1 MVTTGYLEHD
11 VFVREMKFHFQEW
24 GNPSAPTILMLH
36 GFGVSGHMFDE
47 FAERM
52 QDRYHLIALDQRG
65 HGDTDWSSDG
75 DYSRDSFVS
84 DLEGF
89 REALGIGRF
98 LLIGHSMGGL
108 TAATYTARNPGIVR
122 ALVLVDVGPEA
133 SREGVENIHRFTQG
147 PDELEFEEFVQMAHR
162 FNQRRTLENI
172 RERMR
177 HRLKQ
182 TDSGKWT
189 WKFDKRF
196 REAPD
201 DLRIGSQLS
210 NDEMWQLFREIE
222 APTLLVRG
230 AESDVLSA
238 EVAERAVSEMH
249 RARLVTVPAAGHSVP
264 GDNPDDFT
272 AAVTEF
278 LGDLEMGRF
287 EPSPASE
294 APPLSARM
302 EAEEAAHGRGSLM
315 TVAMVA
321 GGLGAAALVAGA
333 VAVRVATARRTRRRS
348 IPILTPVLAPAMN
361 IDIERARRRAVELA
375 TELNALG
382 QSGVSRA
389 KSSLRDI
396 DLDRARESA
405 RDLVHALGDATV
417 MVRDAASHVDAGK
430 IRDAASRIDTSKLR
444 DAASRIDAGKLRD
457 TVTSKRNR
465 LRARGVGSLALG
477 IAMRVVSIV
486 MRKRAKRRRSWAVW
500 RS

>member
-11 VFVREMKFHFQEW
+11 VHVQDMKFHYQEW

-65 HGDTDWSSDG
+65 HGDTDWAPEG
-75 DYSRDSFVS
+75 DYSRDAYVG

-89 REALGIGRF
+89 RETLGIGRF
-98 LLIGHSMGGL
+98 ILVGHSMGGL
-108 TAATYTARNPGIVR
+108 ISVGYTVRNPGVVR

-133 SREGVENIHRFTQG
+133 SREGVENIQRFTRG

-162 FNQRRTLENI
+162 FNQRRSLENI

-196 REAPD
+196 REAPAE
-201 DLRIGSQLS
+201 LRIGSQLS
-210 NDEMWQLFREIE
+210 NDDQWQMFRAVE

-230 AESDVLSA
+230 AESDVLTPA
-238 EVAERAVSEMH
+238 VAERAVTEMR

-278 LGDLEMGRF
+278 FGDLEMGRF
-287 EPSPASE
+287 EPASSSQP
-294 APPLSARM
+294 PPLNTRL
-302 EAEEAAHGRGSLM
+302 EGDLRGRRGGGLGLLLLAGLGA
-315 TVAMVA
+315 TVA
-321 GGLGAAALVAGA
+321 LGAAAFAA
-333 VAVRVATARRTRRRS
+333 QRVASKRKQQTILARAEPVAHNAGRS
-348 IPILTPVLAPAMN
+348 IDL
-361 IDIERARRRAVELA
+361 DHARRRALELA
-375 TELNALG
+375 SELSAVG

-389 KSSLRDI
+389 RATLHEV
-396 DLDRARESA
+396 DLERARSTA
-405 RDLVHALGDATV
+405 RDLAHALGDSSAE
-417 MVRDAASHVDAGK
+417 VRQRVD
-430 IRDAASRIDTSKLR
+430 
-444 DAASRIDAGKLRD
+444 
-457 TVTSKRNR
+457 NR
-465 LRARGVGSLALG
+465 
-477 IAMRVVSIV
+477 
-486 MRKRAKRRRSWAVW
+486 RRRSRRDRRLNRVVVSGAITLASALLRSRKKKSRSRWLAW

>member
-11 VFVREMKFHFQEW
+11 VFVRDMKFHFQEW

-65 HGDTDWSSDG
+65 HGDSDWSPDG
-75 DYSRDSFVS
+75 DYSRDAFVN

-98 LLIGHSMGGL
+98 ILIGHSMGGL
-108 TAATYTARNPGIVR
+108 TAATYTVRNSGIVR

-133 SREGVENIHRFTQG
+133 SREGVENIERFTRG
-147 PDELEFEEFVQMAHR
+147 PDELEFDEFVEMAHR
-162 FNQRRTLENI
+162 FNQRRSLENI

-230 AESDVLSA
+230 AESDVLSPA
-238 EVAERAVSEMH
+238 VAERAVSEMH
-249 RARLVTVPAAGHSVP
+249 RARLVTVASAGHSVP

-272 AAVTEF
+272 SAVTEF

-287 EPSPASE
+287 EPTPASE
-294 APPLSARM
+294 APPLSERM
-302 EAEEAAHGRGSLM
+302 EAEAAAHGRGSMLRIAAI
-315 TVAMVA
+315 VGA
-321 GGLGAAALVAGA
+321 GVGA
-333 VAVRVATARRTRRRS
+333 VLIGSAVAIATTKARRRAAHR
-348 IPILTPVLAPAMN
+348 IPVSAPALN
-361 IDIERARRRAVELA
+361 VDLDRARRRAVDLA

-389 KSSLRDI
+389 RTSLRDV
-396 DLDRARESA
+396 DLDRARASA
-405 RDLVHALGDATV
+405 RELAHALGGATV
-417 MVRDAASHVDAGK
+417 MVRDAASHVDTDKLRKSVAW
-430 IRDAASRIDTSKLR
+430 RQNQRRARAASGM
-444 DAASRIDAGKLRD
+444 AM
-457 TVTSKRNR
+457 
-465 LRARGVGSLALG
+465 G
-477 IAMRVVSIV
+477 IVMRVVPIV
-486 MRKRAKRRRSWAVW
+486 VARVMMARRARRRRSWAAW

>member
-11 VFVREMKFHFQEW
+11 VFVRDMKFHFQEW

-65 HGDTDWSSDG
+65 HGDTDWSPEG
-75 DYSRDSFVS
+75 DYSRDAFVN

-98 LLIGHSMGGL
+98 ILIGHSMGGL
-108 TAATYTARNPGIVR
+108 TAATYTVRNAGIVR

-133 SREGVENIHRFTQG
+133 SREGVENIQRFTRG

-162 FNQRRTLENI
+162 FNQRRSLENI

-230 AESDVLSA
+230 AESDVLSPD
-238 EVAERAVSEMH
+238 VAERAVSEMH
-249 RARLVTVPAAGHSVP
+249 RARLVTVPGAGHSVP

-287 EPSPASE
+287 EPAPASE

-302 EAEEAAHGRGSLM
+302 EAEEAARGRGSL
-315 TVAMVA
+315 VAVA
-321 GGLGAAALVAGA
+321 LMAGLGAVALLVGTM
-333 VAVRVATARRTRRRS
+333 AVRAARARRRPPRN
-348 IPILTPVLAPAMN
+348 IPVIAPALN
-361 IDIERARRRAVELA
+361 IDLERARRRALELA
-375 TELNALG
+375 TDLNALG

-389 KSSLRDI
+389 RTSLRDI

-405 RDLVHALGDATV
+405 RDLVHILGDATV
-417 MVRDAASHVDAGK
+417 MVRDAASRVDTG
-430 IRDAASRIDTSKLR
+430 KLR
-444 DAASRIDAGKLRD
+444 DVASRVDASKLRD
-457 TVTSKRNR
+457 TVAFRRNR
-465 LRARGVGSLALG
+465 RRGGAFGALALRVATRTVPAIMSQRARH
-477 IAMRVVSIV
+477 
-486 MRKRAKRRRSWAVW
+486 RRSWAAW